1 VVASIGNAA
10 KRGILIRGGATLE
23 SIGKTDTVVLD
34 KTGTLTLGSPQVV
47 DVKTFSG
54 KTEAQVITLAALA
67 EKFSE
72 HPLAK
77 AVLEKANKQGICT
90 EDPSSFEVLPGQGVV
105 VSYQGKEVL
114 AGNEKLLQTK
124 KVAINKE
131 AQDSLTAQKE
141 LGRTV
146 FLICENG
153 SVVGLVSVADVSRQG
168 VAEAVANMRSAG
180 VKHVVMLTGDNSATA
195 HAIANQ
201 AGISEVCADLLPKGK
216 VDYIKKLKGN
226 GNRILM
232 VGDGINDAPA
242 LAAAHVGV
250 AMGKTGTDV
259 AIETADVVLISDDLS
274 KIPQVIKIGRKTV
287 SLIKQNILIALA
299 INIIGIFL
307 AVSGDINPVIAAAI
321 HEGNALF
328 VVLNSARLIWAK

>member
-1 VVASIGNAA
+1 M
-10 KRGILIRGGATLE
+10 
-23 SIGKTDTVVLD
+23 
-34 KTGTLTLGSPQVV
+34 V
-47 DVKTFSG
+47 DVKTFNG
-54 KTEAQVITLAALA
+54 KSEAHVITLAALA

-77 AVLEKANKQGICT
+77 AVLDKATKDGICT
-90 EDPSSFEVLPGQGVV
+90 ADPSSFEVLPGQGVV
-105 VSYQGKEVL
+105 VSYQGEEVL

-124 KVAINKE
+124 KVAIGKE
-131 AQDSLTAQKE
+131 AQDSLTQQKE

-146 FLICENG
+146 FLVCENG
-153 SVVGLVSVADVSRQG
+153 AVVGLVSVADVSRAG
-168 VAEAVANMRSAG
+168 VTEAVADMRSVG
-180 VKHVVMLTGDNSATA
+180 VKNVVMLTGDNSATA
-195 HAIANQ
+195 NAIANQ
-201 AGISEVCADLLPKGK
+201 VGINEVGADLLPQGK
-216 VDYIKKLKGN
+216 VDYVKKLKDN
-226 GNRILM
+226 GSRILM

-274 KIPQVIKIGRKTV
+274 KVPQIISIGRKTV
-287 SLIKQNILIALA
+287 SLIKQNIAIALT
-299 INIIGIFL
+299 INIIGVIL
-307 AVSGDINPVIAAAI
+307 AVNGDINPVIAAVI

>member
-1 VVASIGNAA
+1 
-10 KRGILIRGGATLE
+10 E
-23 SIGKTDTVVLD
+23 SVGKTDTVVLD
-34 KTGTLTLGSPQVV
+34 KTGTLTLGAPQVV
-47 DVKTFSG
+47 DVKTFNG
-54 KTEAQVITLAALA
+54 KTETQVISLAARA

-77 AVLEKANKQGICT
+77 AVLEKANTYGICPD
-90 EDPSSFEVLPGQGVV
+90 DPSNFEVLPGQGVAI
-105 VSYQGKEVL
+105 SYQGKEVL

-124 KVAINKE
+124 NVTIGKE
-131 AQDSLTAQKE
+131 AQDSLTQQKE

-153 SVVGLVSVADVSRQG
+153 SVIGLVSVADVSRDG
-168 VAEAVANMRSAG
+168 VAGAVADMRNVG
-180 VKHVVMLTGDNSATA
+180 VKNVVMLTGDNSATA

-201 AGISEVCADLLPKGK
+201 VGINEVGANLLPQGK
-216 VDYIKKLKGN
+216 VDYVKSLKGN

-274 KIPQVIKIGRKTV
+274 KVPQIINMGRKTV
-287 SLIKQNILIALA
+287 SLIKQNIAIALA
-299 INIIGIFL
+299 INIIGVIL
-307 AVSGDINPVIAAAI
+307 AVNGDINPVIAAVI